1 VLFDVEAGLV
11 TEAGARRYGVVIQ
24 SDRVDSAA
32 TADLRAR
39 MAKERGKA
47 PLFDRGFANIDELK
61 ARCLSETGLPPPATP
76 RFSALTRARAKP
88 APGKQRS
95 HA

>member
-1 VLFDVEAGLV
+1 
-11 TEAGARRYGVVIQ
+11 
-24 SDRVDSAA
+24 
-32 TADLRAR
+32 

-47 PLFDRGFANIDELK
+47 PLFDRGFASIDELK

-76 RFSALTRARAKP
+76 RFSAFKRARAQP
-88 APGKQRS
+88 AKAKQSS